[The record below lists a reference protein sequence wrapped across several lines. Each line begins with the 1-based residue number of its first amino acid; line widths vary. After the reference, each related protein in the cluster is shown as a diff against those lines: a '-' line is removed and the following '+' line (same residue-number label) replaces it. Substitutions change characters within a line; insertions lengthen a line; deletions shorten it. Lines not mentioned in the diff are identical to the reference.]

1 MFGNYISISP
11 EKIIMLALRI
21 MQGIAKTLAE
31 HVLDLKHSPLSK
43 QAMKRQTLRLWAE
56 YSLGTINKIID
67 MKSGPSNQSA
77 EEMEFIRRLILIRR
91 DIHSQLHSV
100 GIDINDGTGD

>member
-1 MFGNYISISP
+1 
-11 EKIIMLALRI
+11 MLALRI

-67 MKSGPSNQSA
+67 MKSGRATRARRKWSSSA
-77 EEMEFIRRLILIRR
+77 FNS
-91 DIHSQLHSV
+91 HSQRHS
-100 GIDINDGTGD
+100 

>member
-1 MFGNYISISP
+1 MFGNYISTSP

-21 MQGIAKTLAE
+21 MQSIAKTLAE

-56 YSLGTINKIID
+56 YRLELSI
-67 MKSGPSNQSA
+67 KSS
-77 EEMEFIRRLILIRR
+77 
-91 DIHSQLHSV
+91 
-100 GIDINDGTGD
+100 T

>member
-1 MFGNYISISP
+1 
-11 EKIIMLALRI
+11 MLALRI

-67 MKSGPSNQSA
+67 MKSESKSA
-77 EEMEFIRRLILIRR
+77 NPITRKKALEELY
-91 DIHSQLHSV
+91 
-100 GIDINDGTGD
+100 